1 MNLDFDLTP
10 ANFTGLA
17 AICAIAASFLLQQ
30 SLFSRLV
37 ASAGLVLW
45 LLTWPVYGTF
55 YQPGFL
61 DATLLLVASLAGLLI
76 HTKRMPAIALPAN
89 DADNLRHAFEGLD
102 DTQISKLLSA
112 AEWKTTTQD
121 ELITR
126 QDAPV
131 GHLFFIVKGG
141 AQVSSNGAQIATL
154 GPGSFIGEIAYLTG
168 NMATADV
175 TADAGTRLLTF
186 SRVRLARLAAE
197 DKEIGAILNQLLGR
211 DLAQKMRQTNTR
223 RVLEAENLHH

>member
-1 MNLDFDLTP
+1 M
-10 ANFTGLA
+10 
-17 AICAIAASFLLQQ
+17 
-30 SLFSRLV
+30 
-37 ASAGLVLW
+37 
-45 LLTWPVYGTF
+45 
-55 YQPGFL
+55 
-61 DATLLLVASLAGLLI
+61 I
-76 HTKRMPAIALPAN
+76 HTRAMPSIALPAP
-89 DADNLRHAFEGLD
+89 DADNLRHAFDGLED
-102 DTQISKLLSA
+102 PQISKLLSA
-112 AEWKTTTQD
+112 AEWKTASED

-141 AQVSSNGAQIATL
+141 ARVSTNGEQIALL

-197 DKEIGAILNQLLGR
+197 DKEIGTILNQLLGR